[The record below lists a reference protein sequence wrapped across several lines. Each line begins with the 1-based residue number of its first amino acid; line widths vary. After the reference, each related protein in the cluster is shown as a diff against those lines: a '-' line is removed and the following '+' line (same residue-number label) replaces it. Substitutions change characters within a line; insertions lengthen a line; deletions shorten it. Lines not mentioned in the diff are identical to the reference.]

1 MITSA
6 FDICPILMLAVFGL
20 PLALA
25 LGLSIRTLQ
34 PGIVRLVPWSAIPA
48 LAALAWVAPDE
59 MVSLSWLLLRVTG
72 LPSCR

>member
-6 FDICPILMLAVFGL
+6 FDIDPILMLAVFGL

-25 LGLSIRTLQ
+25 LGLSIRNLQ

-48 LAALAWVAPDE
+48 LAALAWVAQDK
-59 MVSLSWLLLRVTG
+59 MVSIPCLFLEVHL
-72 LPSCR
+72 